1 VDIVAEEKKEVVD
14 PTVQKEETANADE
27 QEAVNKAII
36 EADRAQNV
44 PIEKTEEK
52 TGEES
57 KDESE
62 EKTGEKA
69 GGKKEE
75 KVEEKEKTPESKVSQ
90 SEDEKAIEKIVEQF
104 KGDPKEV
111 AKANLNLRK
120 LSDRLGIEVGEKR
133 RIEDE
138 LLALKKKME
147 DDPEAVAKELLTKKR
162 MTEGNLLDQAI
173 EDADVLPTYIKSEVE
188 KGIAKHIDG
197 QKLNTAL
204 EEQYP
209 GYKDSA
215 KKAQVEELGRL
226 IKAKKVPLEEV
237 LIWATDGYKITE
249 KMAEVAKVAKEELE
263 KGKATKHEETVDKQ
277 GVVTGEKEE
286 EDEDDPQKVYP
297 KVLIELE
304 R

>member
-1 VDIVAEEKKEVVD
+1 MVEKKEETVD

-27 QEAVNKAII
+27 QKIMNDAII
-36 EADRAQNV
+36 DADRAQNV
-44 PIEKTEEK
+44 PVEKTEEK
-52 TGEES
+52 TEGEPE
-57 KDESE
+57 KKSE
-62 EKTGEKA
+62 EKAEEKA
-69 GGKKEE
+69 EEKKEE
-75 KVEEKEKTPESKVSQ
+75 KVEEKKTPETKAPQ

-111 AKANLNLRK
+111 AKANFNLRK

-133 RIEDE
+133 KIEDE
-138 LLALKKKME
+138 LAILKKRME

-162 MTEGNLLDQAI
+162 MGEGNLLDQAI
-173 EDADVLPTYIKSEVE
+173 ENPDVLPTYIKSEIE
-188 KGIAKHIDG
+188 RGIAKHVDG

-209 GYKDSA
+209 GFKESA

-226 IKAKKVPLEEV
+226 IKAGKVPLEEV
-237 LIWATDGYKITE
+237 LIWATDGYKIKDKIE
-249 KMAEVAKVAKEELE
+249 EVTKVVKEELE
-263 KGKATKHEETVDKQ
+263 KGKATKLGETVDKQ
-277 GVVTGEKEE
+277 TVVTGEKE

-297 KVLIELE
+297 KTIIELE